1 METITTTGT
10 RTGTVNPV
18 KKKVRPTKTQMIRVR
33 VTPSQFA
40 RLLDA
45 ADKAGVSVSDY
56 VRSRCIKI

>member
-1 METITTTGT
+1 MDTTTTTTG
-10 RTGTVNPV
+10 GQVNPV

-33 VTPSQFA
+33 VTPSQFK

-45 ADKAGVSVSDY
+45 AEIAGVTVSDY